1 MAQLNSLLVTGDS
14 RFLNTINGDINGNAA
29 TATIA
34 SKLEG
39 TYSGSGGQQ
48 PPNYFGRN
56 KVGALMSNATVNGDS
71 HYKNWLY
78 MDNYNGADAGGAT
91 AIGIDRS
98 EARAFIMQSDS
109 NRTTW
114 NNTAELATTTYITN
128 QIGALDGVITG
139 SAGAGKTLTAFS
151 QTDGKVT
158 ATFGNINITKSQIS
172 DFPTIPSAANNG
184 KLSIKL
190 AGTEKASFTAD
201 QSGNS
206 TANFTF
212 TAGTTPSTVT
222 KKTVVTSA
230 TFNTV
235 VTGGTTTDVPNI
247 SKKTVVTSVTPA
259 TVVTGGTTTDI
270 PNISKKTVV
279 TGVTKK
285 TVVTDATFNTVV
297 SSATVANRKL
307 TISTGV
313 SGSKS
318 TGDSCTVTTGDSVT
332 VGTAI
337 KAYTSLTTGDSCT
350 VSTGDSVTVGTAI
363 KAYTTLNTG
372 VAGSAQTGDS
382 VTVTAGTA
390 PSLSI
395 ASS

>member
-14 RFLNTINGDINGNAA
+14 RFLNTINGDITGDAGTVGGHATPASGNAGTTEVVLGNDTRLSNA
-29 TATIA
+29 RP
-34 SKLEG
+34 SSDVVQ
-39 TYSGSGGQQ
+39 TYSSSSTVPISGKG
-48 PPNYFGRN
+48 
-56 KVGALMSNATVNGDS
+56 VAA
-71 HYKNWLY
+71 
-78 MDNYNGADAGGAT
+78 
-91 AIGIDRS
+91 AIG
-98 EARAFIMQSDS
+98 
-109 NRTTW
+109 T
-114 NNTAELATTTYITN
+114 
-128 QIGALDGVITG
+128 LDGSITG

-158 ATFGNINITKSQIS
+158 ATFGNISITKSQIS

-190 AGTEKASFTAD
+190 AGTEKASFTAN

-206 TANFTF
+206 VANFTF

-247 SKKTVVTSVTPA
+247 SKKTVVTSITPV

-297 SSATVANRKL
+297 NAVSFSNGVL
-307 TISTGV
+307 SFGTGV
-313 SGSKS
+313 SGSKT

-337 KAYTSLTTGDSCT
+337 KAYTSLTTGNSCT

-372 VAGSAQTGDS
+372 VSGSAQTGDS